1 MSDEIV
7 INEIITQNNIDVN
20 DIVIQQ
26 DVNITPEGSPVV
38 SVNSRIG
45 AVVLNSSDVGLNLV
59 DNTSDLDKPV
69 SNATLS
75 ALNVIQSEIDVIIPE
90 LDSVYNNVNTLSG
103 NWDTAYSYVIGSS
116 GIEQNQQEVS
126 SFLNAN
132 SANIINVDTIVNS
145 TSGNWNNV
153 YNTVQ
158 SNSALNWNY
167 QGTDVK
173 ALTGNWNG
181 GNIAFTNLTSNSA
194 AYLSAVDLSLVN
206 STSGNWNTAYTNLI
220 SNSAAYLSAVNL
232 SFLSVS
238 GNWNSTYSTV
248 QSNSA
253 TTWNYQGTDLKA
265 LSGNWQGGNIA
276 FTNLTSNSAAYLS
289 AVDLTLIN
297 STSGNWNNVYNTVQ
311 SNSALKWNYQGTD
324 IKALTGNW
332 NGGNIAYTNLT
343 SNSAAYLSAVD
354 LSLVNSTSGNWNST
368 YSTVQGNSAVKWNY
382 QGTDIKALTGNWNG
396 GNLAYTNLTTNSA
409 AYLSAVD
416 LSFLSVSGNWNSVY
430 SNVNSNSAN
439 YATYNY
445 VNNGFLPLSGGI
457 ISGATRI
464 NNNLTVFG
472 NLTATGTTT
481 FANTI
486 FSTTSSLSVLHV
498 GSGPALWVG
507 NNGDGDIASFYDID
521 QGIEVLHVGGINST
535 NPNVGVKTSTPNVDF
550 TVNGQI
556 SANNIIWDANGNSN
570 NWNNVYSNV
579 QSNSSTTWN
588 YQGTDLKSLSGNWNG
603 GNIAFTNLT
612 SNSAAYL
619 SAVDLTLVNSTS
631 GNWDSTYS
639 TVQSNS
645 ATTWNYQGTDL
656 KSLSGNWDGGNIAF
670 TNLISNSAAYLS
682 AVDLTLINSTSGNWN
697 DAYSYVT
704 SNSGI
709 ESDQQLATTWVIGNS
724 ANSQS
729 IFSTVQS
736 NSATTW
742 NYQGTDLKALSGN
755 WDGGNIAYTNL
766 ISNSAAYL
774 SAVDLSLVNSTS
786 GNWDSTYST
795 VQSNSATTWNYQGT
809 DLKALSGN
817 WQNASDALD
826 YIIASSNFNAIVNRK
841 YIVDTTST
849 SVSGILPA
857 SPAIGDYIL
866 FVDSSNTWGVRPL
879 ILNNNGNL
887 LQTFNEPLTA
897 NISGYQFQLVY
908 VGGSYG
914 WKIV

>member
-774 SAVDLSLVNSTS
+774 SAVDLSLFNYKI